1 MENNS
6 GLKRALTAGEPVI
19 LTSGSTATARRSYPA
34 GYDGDVEIL
43 LDGAEETERAGALTL
58 TDEPLPQ
65 APPELGDAK
74 AAQRLEMGETRAPSR
89 RMED

>member
-19 LTSGSTATARRSYPA
+19 LTSGSTATVRRSYAA

-43 LDGAEETERAGALTL
+43 LDGAEETERAAALTL
-58 TDEPLPQ
+58 IDEPLSQ
-65 APPELGDAK
+65 APPELGDAR
-74 AAQRLEMGETRAPSR
+74 AAQQVGMETRAPSR
-89 RMED
+89 RMQD

>member
-6 GLKRALTAGEPVI
+6 GLKRALSAGEPVI
-19 LTSGSTATARRSYPA
+19 LTSGSTATVRRSYPA

-43 LDGAEETERAGALTL
+43 LDGAEERERVSALTL
-58 TDEPLPQ
+58 IDEPLPQ
-65 APPELGDAK
+65 APSQLGDVK
-74 AAQRLEMGETRAPSR
+74 AAQEVEMGETRAPSR